1 MDESIV
7 SPSAKTRQDSHT
19 FQFEKFSIRGATHNS
34 TQLTVFPSGEWKSVS
49 NISTHVASFKP
60 RIGLSIEFFLRD
72 TGMTIP
78 VGSVPDDWSPK
89 HLWSTTFAKLEDR
102 TIRSSGKSE
111 FIASQFETLSQ
122 NAEGKLRLRIQ
133 HKPSLLSRFF

>member
-60 RIGLSIEFFLRD
+60 RLSLSIEFFF
-72 TGMTIP
+72 TGYRH
-78 VGSVPDDWSPK
+78 DDSCWQCS
-89 HLWSTTFAKLEDR
+89 
-102 TIRSSGKSE
+102 
-111 FIASQFETLSQ
+111 
-122 NAEGKLRLRIQ
+122 
-133 HKPSLLSRFF
+133 